1 MTSGKLPQQESLN
14 SPSSANE
21 RRRSLIKGGLGAA
34 PVIMTLASRSAFA
47 WHCKSPSGF
56 VSGDVSNRHPSVPD
70 EGTLSPAT
78 WKSIAFWPAPFTCN
92 AMTGKWPGFYTTTFD
107 GYKFLAG
114 SINYQTGKKPAVTV
128 HDVMVSGVSAG
139 GGANALGAYILAA
152 LMNLK
157 KGTVPAVCLTEDM
170 LFKMFNDCA
179 TRGYYLPMPSNPK
192 VQWNAQAIIDYLRN
206 NWLVG

>member
-1 MTSGKLPQQESLN
+1 MTTGNLPSLDSTN
-14 SPSSANE
+14 APPSPANE

-56 VSGDVSNRHPSVPD
+56 VSGNTSHPTVAD
-70 EGTLSPAT
+70 EGTYSPQSWAGIT
-78 WKSIAFWPAPFTCN
+78 NWPAPFGK
-92 AMTGKWPGFYTTTFD
+92 TGGNWPAFYGTAFD

-114 SINYQTGKKPAVTV
+114 IINYQTNKKQAVTV
-128 HDVMVSGVSAG
+128 HDVMLNGITAG
-139 GGANALGAYILAA
+139 GGPNALGAYILAA
-152 LMNLK
+152 LLNLK
-157 KGTVPAVCLTEDM
+157 RGTVPAVCLTEDM

-179 TRGYYLPMPSNPK
+179 TRGYYLPMSANPK
-192 VQWNAQAIIDYLRN
+192 VQWNAQAVIDYLKN